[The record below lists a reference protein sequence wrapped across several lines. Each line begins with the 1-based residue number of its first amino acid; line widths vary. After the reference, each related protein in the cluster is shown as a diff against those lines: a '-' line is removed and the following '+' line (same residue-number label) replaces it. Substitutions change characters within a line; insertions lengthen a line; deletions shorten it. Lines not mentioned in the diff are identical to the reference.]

1 MITILQGDVLEQLH
15 TLPDKSVQC
24 CVTSP
29 PYYGLRD
36 YGIDG
41 QIGMEETPELF
52 VAKIVEV
59 FREVKRVLRDDGT
72 LWLNFGDSYCGSWGN
87 SGRRPELD
95 NTPSEQREKNT
106 EYFNRG
112 GWDERRERPP
122 SSYTIPGYK
131 AKDLFGIP
139 WMVAFALRA
148 DGWYLRSDIIWSKP
162 NPMPE
167 SVTDRPTKAH
177 EYVFL
182 MTKSARYYYDADAIR
197 EDASPATLE
206 RNKYGFTGAFKGQL
220 QGSPTEERWQ
230 EGRPIE
236 KPQFGLNGRNRRTV
250 WEIAT
255 QPTPEAHFAT
265 FPEAL
270 VEPCIKAGT
279 SERGCC
285 AKCGAPMERVVEKE
299 FYGNWEHHRTDDW
312 DTNVHNKGH
321 ATDKAYKPPKT
332 TGWQPTCKC
341 NADTAPCVVLDPFG
355 GSGTTAKVAR
365 DLKRDSIMIELNPTY
380 IKIARGKLRLNEQLV
395 NA

>member
-1 MITILQGDVLEQLH
+1 LTITILQGDVVEQLK
-15 TLPDKSVQC
+15 TLPDCSVQC

-36 YGIDG
+36 YGIAG

-72 LWLNFGDSYCGSWGN
+72 LWLNFGDSYSGSN
-87 SGRRPELD
+87 STKDAAINPDTLSYNAGC
-95 NTPSEQREKNT
+95 TK
-106 EYFNRG
+106 G
-112 GWDERRERPP
+112 GTSKPIGI
-122 SSYTIPGYK
+122 IPGLK
-131 AKDLFGIP
+131 PKDMIGIP

-182 MTKSARYYYDADAIR
+182 MTKSARYFYDADAIR
-197 EDASPATLE
+197 EPLQECSIE
-206 RNKYGFTGAFKGQL
+206 RAKYGWNGTMVFNENGKEEYRSQPDPVDKMGERW
-220 QGSPTEERWQ
+220 SPTQ
-230 EGRPIE
+230 
-236 KPQFGLNGRNRRTV
+236 GRNRRTV

-285 AKCGAPMERVVEKE
+285 AVCGAPMERVIE
-299 FYGNWEHHRTDDW
+299 FNGMTSTEIM
-312 DTNVHNKGH
+312 KGK
-321 ATDKAYKPPKT
+321 DKSGFQSEQGKLQNIRGLDKPREPKT
-332 TGWQPTCKC
+332 TGWQPTCAC
-341 NADTAPCVVLDPFG
+341 NADTVPCVVLDPFG

-365 DLKRDSIMIELNPTY
+365 DLKRDAIMIELNPAY
-380 IKIARGKLRLNEQLV
+380 IKIAKNKLRLNEQLV
-395 NA
+395 F

>member
-52 VAKIVEV
+52 VSKIVEV

-72 LWLNFGDSYCGSWGN
+72 LWLNFGDSYNGSGGSGGDYADGGLREGQPKVYGN
-87 SGRRPELD
+87 KVATLKP
-95 NTPSEQREKNT
+95 
-106 EYFNRG
+106 
-112 GWDERRERPP
+112 
-122 SSYTIPGYK
+122 
-131 AKDLFGIP
+131 KDMIGIP

-167 SVTDRPTKAH
+167 SVSDRPTKAH

-182 MTKSARYYYDADAIR
+182 MTKSARYFYDADAIR
-197 EDASPATLE
+197 EKYESPKEAPRDKSVEGYNESMPNGRWSPGE
-206 RNKYGFTGAFKGQL
+206 RDYYSSG
-220 QGSPTEERWQ
+220 
-230 EGRPIE
+230 
-236 KPQFGLNGRNRRTV
+236 GRNRRTV

-285 AKCGAPMERVVEKE
+285 AKCGAPWERVVEKPIAPKE
-299 FYGNWEHHRTDDW
+299 MFTNTRQDDGFIVQRGFHKEGTPVGSGSKYQKW
-312 DTNVHNKGH
+312 LNENPT
-321 ATDKAYKPPKT
+321 KT

-365 DLKRDSIMIELNPTY
+365 DLKRDSIMIELNPAY
-380 IKIARGKLRLNEQLV
+380 VKIMRNKLRLNEQLV
-395 NA
+395 V